1 MAANKGRAKKQAGA
15 QLIKAVLVLMAALAI
30 FVLEKTGV
38 LQTAAGDKP
47 AAENADAEVDFIDV
61 GQGDSTLVC
70 SDGKYMLIDTGD
82 RDGENTLIN
91 HLKERGVKKLDYL
104 VLTHPHADH
113 IGEAA
118 EIVEGFKIGKI
129 IMPRVPD
136 DLTPT
141 SSVYEDLLDA
151 AAAKGLKI
159 RAARN
164 ESFELGEISVQT
176 YAAEGEYSNL
186 NDYSV
191 VLRLTHGENSFLIT
205 GDCEKQEESELLE
218 RGCDVSADVLKVG
231 HHGSDTSST
240 SQWLKEVG
248 AQYAVIS
255 CGADNKYGH
264 PDEETYSRICKY
276 VKNVYV
282 TAEDGSLAF
291 ESDGKG
297 LTVKPF
303 DTANAAKGGK

>member
-1 MAANKGRAKKQAGA
+1 MAANKGRVKKQAGV
-15 QLIKAVLVLMAALAI
+15 QLIKAVLVLMAALAF

-151 AAAKGLKI
+151 AANKGLKI

-303 DTANAAKGGK
+303 DTADAAKGGK

>member
-15 QLIKAVLVLMAALAI
+15 QLIKAVLVLIAALTI

-47 AAENADAEVDFIDV
+47 AAENAAAEVDFIDV

-151 AAAKGLKI
+151 AANKGLKI

-303 DTANAAKGGK
+303 DTADAAKGGK

>member
-1 MAANKGRAKKQAGA
+1 MAANKGRAKKQAGV

-30 FVLEKTGV
+30 FVLEKKGV

-151 AAAKGLKI
+151 AANKGLKI

-205 GDCEKQEESELLE
+205 GDCEKQEESELLK

-297 LTVKPF
+297 LTIKPF
-303 DTANAAKGGK
+303 DTADAAKGGK

>member
-1 MAANKGRAKKQAGA
+1 MAASKGRAKKQAGA
-15 QLIKAVLVLMAALAI
+15 QLIKAVLVLIAVLAI
-30 FVLEKTGV
+30 FTLEKTGV

-151 AAAKGLKI
+151 VADKGLKI

>member
-47 AAENADAEVDFIDV
+47 PAENADAEVDFIDV

-70 SDGKYMLIDTGD
+70 SNGKYMLIDTGD

-151 AAAKGLKI
+151 AADKGLKI

>member
-82 RDGENTLIN
+82 RDDENTLIN

-151 AAAKGLKI
+151 AADKGLKI

>member
-1 MAANKGRAKKQAGA
+1 MAANKGRAKKQAGV
-15 QLIKAVLVLMAALAI
+15 QLIKAVQVLIAALAI
-30 FVLEKTGV
+30 FVLEKKGV

-151 AAAKGLKI
+151 AANKGLKI

-205 GDCEKQEESELLE
+205 GDCEKQEESELLK

-297 LTVKPF
+297 LTVKPS
-303 DTANAAKGGK
+303 DTADAAKGGK

>member
-15 QLIKAVLVLMAALAI
+15 QLIKAVLVLIAALAI
-30 FVLEKTGV
+30 FALEKTGV

-82 RDGENTLIN
+82 RDVENTLIN

-118 EIVEGFKIGKI
+118 EIVEGFNIGKI

-151 AAAKGLKI
+151 AANKGLKI

-303 DTANAAKGGK
+303 DTADAAKGGK

>member
-1 MAANKGRAKKQAGA
+1 MAANKGRAKKQAGV

-30 FVLEKTGV
+30 FVLEKKGV

-151 AAAKGLKI
+151 AANKGLKI

-205 GDCEKQEESELLE
+205 GDCEKQEESELLK

-255 CGADNKYGH
+255 CGADNK
-264 PDEETYSRICKY
+264 
-276 VKNVYV
+276 
-282 TAEDGSLAF
+282 
-291 ESDGKG
+291 
-297 LTVKPF
+297 
-303 DTANAAKGGK
+303 

>member
-1 MAANKGRAKKQAGA
+1 MAANKGRAKKQAGV

-30 FVLEKTGV
+30 FVLEKKGV

-151 AAAKGLKI
+151 AANKGLKI

-205 GDCEKQEESELLE
+205 GDCEKQEESELLK

-303 DTANAAKGGK
+303 DTADAAKGGK

>member
-15 QLIKAVLVLMAALAI
+15 QLIKAVLVLMAALAV

-47 AAENADAEVDFIDV
+47 AAEKADAEVDFIDV

-141 SSVYEDLLDA
+141 SSVYE
-151 AAAKGLKI
+151 
-159 RAARN
+159 
-164 ESFELGEISVQT
+164 GEISVQT

-303 DTANAAKGGK
+303 DTADAAKGGK

>member
-15 QLIKAVLVLMAALAI
+15 RLIKAVLVLMAALAI

-151 AAAKGLKI
+151 AANKGLKI

-164 ESFELGEISVQT
+164 EGFELGEISVQT

-297 LTVKPF
+297 LTIKPF
-303 DTANAAKGGK
+303 DTADAAKGGK

>member
-1 MAANKGRAKKQAGA
+1 MAANKGRAKKQSGA
-15 QLIKAVLVLMAALAI
+15 QLIKAVLVLIAALAI

-70 SDGKYMLIDTGD
+70 SDGTYMLIDTGD

-151 AAAKGLKI
+151 AANKGLKI

-303 DTANAAKGGK
+303 DTAEAAKGGK

>member
-1 MAANKGRAKKQAGA
+1 MAANKGRAKKQSGA
-15 QLIKAVLVLMAALAI
+15 QLIKAVLVLIAALAI

-151 AAAKGLKI
+151 AANKGLKI

-303 DTANAAKGGK
+303 DTAEAAKGGK

>member
-151 AAAKGLKI
+151 AAGKGLKI

-303 DTANAAKGGK
+303 DTADAAKGGK

>member
-1 MAANKGRAKKQAGA
+1 MAASKGRAKKQAGG
-15 QLIKAVLVLMAALAI
+15 QLIKAVLVLMAALAV

-151 AAAKGLKI
+151 AEDKGLKI

-303 DTANAAKGGK
+303 DTADAAKGGK

>member
-1 MAANKGRAKKQAGA
+1 MAANKGRAKKQAGV

-30 FVLEKTGV
+30 FVLEKKGV

-151 AAAKGLKI
+151 AANKGLKI

-205 GDCEKQEESELLE
+205 GDCEKQEESELLK

-282 TAEDGSLAF
+282 TSEDGSLAF

-303 DTANAAKGGK
+303 DTADAAKGGK

>member
-30 FVLEKTGV
+30 FVLEKKGV

-61 GQGDSTLVC
+61 GQGDCTLVC

-113 IGEAA
+113 IGESA

-151 AAAKGLKI
+151 AANKGLKI

-205 GDCEKQEESELLE
+205 GDCEKQEESELLK

-303 DTANAAKGGK
+303 DTADAAKGGK

>member
-1 MAANKGRAKKQAGA
+1 MAASKSRAKKQAGA

-38 LQTAAGDKP
+38 LQKAAGDKP

-136 DLTPT
+136 YLTPT

-151 AAAKGLKI
+151 AANKGLKI

-264 PDEETYSRICKY
+264 PDEETYSHICKY

-303 DTANAAKGGK
+303 DTADAAKGGK

>member
-1 MAANKGRAKKQAGA
+1 MAANKGRAKKQAGV

-151 AAAKGLKI
+151 AADKGLKI

-205 GDCEKQEESELLE
+205 GDCEKQEESELLK

-276 VKNVYV
+276 VKNLYV

-303 DTANAAKGGK
+303 DTADAAKGGK

>member
-15 QLIKAVLVLMAALAI
+15 QLIKAVLVLMAALAV

-47 AAENADAEVDFIDV
+47 AAKNADAEVDFIDV

-151 AAAKGLKI
+151 AEDKGLKI

-303 DTANAAKGGK
+303 DTADAAKGGK

>member
-15 QLIKAVLVLMAALAI
+15 QLIKAVLVLIAVLAI

-47 AAENADAEVDFIDV
+47 AAESADAEVDFIDV

-151 AAAKGLKI
+151 AADKGLKI

-303 DTANAAKGGK
+303 DTADAAKGGK

>member
-15 QLIKAVLVLMAALAI
+15 RLIKAVLVLMAALAI

-151 AAAKGLKI
+151 AANKGLKI

-276 VKNVYV
+276 IKNVYV

-303 DTANAAKGGK
+303 DTADAAKGGK

>member
-15 QLIKAVLVLMAALAI
+15 QLIKAVLVLIAALAI

-151 AAAKGLKI
+151 AADKGLKI

-231 HHGSDTSST
+231 HHGSGTSST

>member
-30 FVLEKTGV
+30 FALEKTGV

-151 AAAKGLKI
+151 AADKGLKI

-303 DTANAAKGGK
+303 DTADAAKGGK

>member
-15 QLIKAVLVLMAALAI
+15 RLIKAVLVLMAALAI

-82 RDGENTLIN
+82 RDVENTLIN

-118 EIVEGFKIGKI
+118 EIVEGFNIGKI

-151 AAAKGLKI
+151 AANKGLKI

-176 YAAEGEYSNL
+176 YAAEGAYSNL

-303 DTANAAKGGK
+303 DTAEAAKGGK

>member
-151 AAAKGLKI
+151 AANKGLKI

-164 ESFELGEISVQT
+164 ESFELGEISVHT

-205 GDCEKQEESELLE
+205 GDCEKQEESELLK

-303 DTANAAKGGK
+303 DTADAAKGGK

>member
-15 QLIKAVLVLMAALAI
+15 QLIKAVLVLIAALTI

-151 AAAKGLKI
+151 AADKGLKI

-303 DTANAAKGGK
+303 DTADAAKGGK

>member
-151 AAAKGLKI
+151 AAGKGLKI

-264 PDEETYSRICKY
+264 PDEETYSRISKY

-303 DTANAAKGGK
+303 DTADAAKGGK

>member
-30 FVLEKTGV
+30 FVLEKKGV

-47 AAENADAEVDFIDV
+47 AAENADAAVDFIDV

-151 AAAKGLKI
+151 AANKGLKI

-303 DTANAAKGGK
+303 DTADAAKGGK

>member
-38 LQTAAGDKP
+38 LQTVAGDKP

-61 GQGDSTLVC
+61 GQGDTTLVC

-151 AAAKGLKI
+151 AANKGLKI

-176 YAAEGEYSNL
+176 YATEGEYSNL

-297 LTVKPF
+297 LTVKLF
-303 DTANAAKGGK
+303 DTADAAKGGK